1 MTTRVQKY
9 NTHTHAHSPRP
20 LNKPA
25 NYALCIKCL
34 KFNTG
39 ATTQTPVVMEKVPL
53 NLLILDP
60 RGAKRLYILYEY
72 SC

>member
-1 MTTRVQKY
+1 MYYV
-9 NTHTHAHSPRP
+9 
-20 LNKPA
+20 LNA
-25 NYALCIKCL
+25 F

-60 RGAKRLYILYEY
+60 CGAKRLYVLYE
-72 SC
+72 CFC